1 MTPGRRRIIGA
12 LAVIATGVVVGWV
25 LFFGLPRWYLASQA
39 TIPPA
44 PATPPATTPRI
55 KAKLFFVAEDGMGLV
70 PVEREVPFG
79 ENTLEQAK
87 RIVEAQLGSAPAPLL
102 SAIPAGTGL
111 RALYL
116 ADHGK
121 AFVDLTREVS
131 AAHPGGSLNEVLT
144 VYSIVEALTV
154 NLPAITAVQI
164 LVDGH
169 EVDTLAGHVD
179 LRRPLLTSTT
189 WLERPPTTTPPSGE
203 PPRSPAG
210 GGGQP
215 PPAAGR

>member
-1 MTPGRRRIIGA
+1 MTPDRRRIIGA
-12 LAVIATGVVVGWV
+12 LAVVATGAVIGWI
-25 LFFGLPRWYLASQA
+25 LFFGLPRWYLSTQ
-39 TIPPA
+39 TTLPRA
-44 PATPPATTPRI
+44 PATPPAAAPRI
-55 KAKLFFVAEDGMGLV
+55 KAKLFFVAEDGLGLV

-79 ENTLEQAK
+79 EGTLEQAK
-87 RIVEAQLGSAPAPLL
+87 RIVEAQLGRPPSPLV

-116 ADHGK
+116 ADHGR

-131 AAHPGGSLNEVLT
+131 TAHPGGSLNEILT
-144 VYSIVEALTV
+144 VYSIVDALTV

-179 LRRPLLTSTT
+179 LRQPLLTSTT
-189 WLERPPTTTPPSGE
+189 FLERPRATTAPPSE
-203 PPRSPAG
+203 VPRSPAA
-210 GGGQP
+210 GGGQL
-215 PPAAGR
+215 PPATGR

>member
-1 MTPGRRRIIGA
+1 MTIDRRRAIGV
-12 LAVIATGVVVGWV
+12 LAVIGTAVLVGWI
-25 LFFGLPRWYLASQA
+25 LFFGLPRWYLSSQA

-44 PATPPATTPRI
+44 PTARAATTPRI

-79 ENTLEQAK
+79 EGTLEQAK

-102 SAIPAGTGL
+102 SAIPAGTAL

-116 ADHGK
+116 ADRGR
-121 AFVDLTREVS
+121 AFVDLTRQVS

-164 LVDGH
+164 LVDGR

-189 WLERPPTTTPPSGE
+189 WVERPPSTTPPSGE
-203 PPRSPAG
+203 PAPSPAG
-210 GGGQP
+210 PGSQP
-215 PPAAGR
+215 PSPPGR

>member
-1 MTPGRRRIIGA
+1 MTIDRRRAIGA
-12 LAVIATGVVVGWV
+12 LAIIGTALLVGWI
-25 LFFGLPRWYLASQA
+25 LFFGLPRWYLSSRE

-44 PATPPATTPRI
+44 ATAPATTPRI

-70 PVEREVPFG
+70 PVEREVPIG
-79 ENTLEQAK
+79 EGTLEQAK

-102 SAIPAGTGL
+102 SAIPAGTAL

-164 LVDGH
+164 LVDGR

-179 LRRPLLTSTT
+179 LRRPLLRSAT
-189 WLERPPTTTPPSGE
+189 WLERPRDTTPPPGE
-203 PPRSPAG
+203 PARSPDGAES
-210 GGGQP
+210 QAP
-215 PPAAGR
+215 AGR